1 MAARKRLRLRS
12 PLHELRS
19 LIGPLTSLRDLV
31 DWSAVDQQ
39 IPVRG
44 DAVYTRGVVVWM
56 LVSQRMSPER
66 SLESAAKR
74 LIDTQPDFLPHNKR
88 LTEKTLSNS
97 TGGYSRPRSR
107 LQREAA
113 EWFAEQVRDSL
124 IESTAPSFDERRVY
138 MVDGTTITI
147 TITITPE
154 SSPAARTGQPTR
166 ARGAP
171 VRRNANRIL
180 ICHRMQPWKSACTRS
195 VFMTR

>member
-12 PLHELRS
+12 PLRELRS

-88 LTEKTLSNS
+88 LTKKTLSNC

-107 LQREAA
+107 LQRVAA
-113 EWFAEQVRDSL
+113 GGGGVVCRA
-124 IESTAPSFDERRVY
+124 
-138 MVDGTTITI
+138 
-147 TITITPE
+147 
-154 SSPAARTGQPTR
+154 SP
-166 ARGAP
+166 
-171 VRRNANRIL
+171 
-180 ICHRMQPWKSACTRS
+180 
-195 VFMTR
+195 

>member
-12 PLHELRS
+12 PLRELRS

-74 LIDTQPDFLPHNKR
+74 LIDTQPDFLPDNKR
-88 LTEKTLSNS
+88 LTKKTLSNA
-97 TGGYSRPRSR
+97 TGGY
-107 LQREAA
+107 
-113 EWFAEQVRDSL
+113 
-124 IESTAPSFDERRVY
+124 
-138 MVDGTTITI
+138 G
-147 TITITPE
+147 
-154 SSPAARTGQPTR
+154 R
-166 ARGAP
+166 ARSG
-171 VRRNANRIL
+171 RRRSGL
-180 ICHRMQPWKSACTRS
+180 PSKSVTR
-195 VFMTR
+195 